1 MGALLVL
8 LGGAVIL
15 GWLLHAAPLIRVV
28 PGSAPMVLN
37 SALCFALGGAAL
49 LILTSELPW
58 RARAATTIGVL
69 LVILQV
75 LVLAEHAFG
84 ADFGIDWPSLH
95 AWVYDSNWTPGR
107 MSAPTASA
115 FLISGAVLIAAA
127 RVRRPRLSSAARL
140 LTLVIGAIG
149 VLGLVG
155 YLVNAPL
162 LFPEYPFSGVAVHT
176 AAGLFLL
183 ALGLWSAQAQFE
195 WGRMPLFA
203 REDDRVTFVGGAILA
218 AVALATGVASFAI
231 LQGRVQALASNNV
244 LAALTNR
251 TETLQDLIELREV
264 TAQIA
269 ATRPGVLR
277 NLRVI
282 RAGKDDGSNIANVN
296 AVVDGFV
303 QQGFSAIAYYDVDGK
318 VIARSGEFVRAP
330 AIAVTLGTPHKA
342 ELLWNG
348 GYLMRH
354 RIALRDTSGDVG
366 TVLAEQPLSVL
377 NRVMLD
383 TPRLGATAEI
393 GLCVRREGGLRCF
406 PTRFT
411 KTVFETPLVNLAGL
425 PFPITRALRGDTGV
439 VVVQDYRNHNVV
451 AAYGPVGNLGLGMVA
466 KVDAAEIFKPVREQ
480 LQLVAGL
487 LLLLVAVGTVLLRLQ
502 VRPLVTKLIDIG
514 SHARRQEQRTKE
526 LLDSAPD
533 AIIIVNRDGRIVLVN
548 SQTEKLF
555 GYSRQ
560 ELLDQKIEMLL
571 PERYRQRHP
580 GHRDGFFADPRVR
593 PMGVGLELYGRR
605 KDGAEFPIEIS
616 LSPLETEEGRL
627 VSSAI
632 RDISERKKAEEK
644 FKGLLE
650 SAPDAIIIMNRDGDI
665 VLVNSQTEKLFG
677 YPRSEL
683 LDKKIEMLLPER
695 FRGKHPE
702 HRTRFFI
709 DPKVRPMGAG
719 LELFGLR
726 RDGTEFPVEI
736 SLSPLETEEGTLVSS
751 AIRDMSERKK
761 AEVKFKGLLE
771 SAPDAIIIMNRDGDI
786 VLVNSQTER
795 LFGYPRGELL
805 DKKIEMLLPER
816 FHGKH
821 PEHRTRF
828 FTDPRV
834 RPMGAGLELF
844 GLRRDGTEF
853 PVEISLS
860 PLETEDGTLVSSAIR
875 DISERR
881 RIEKTLQ
888 QQNEDLERA
897 MQAKD
902 RFLATMSHEL
912 RTPLN
917 AIIGFTGTLL
927 MKLPGPLNADQDK
940 QLRTVQTSAKH
951 LLALIN
957 DLLDLAKIEAGKVE
971 LNLESTPCRPLL
983 EDVVGPLRP
992 LAESKGLELLMAAP
1006 AGEIVIRTDR
1016 RALAQI
1022 TLNLLNNAIKFTERG
1037 SVRLTIARR
1046 EIDGKGVVEFSV
1058 QDTGVGIRSED
1069 HAKIFTAFTQVDAAT
1084 RHQEGTGLG
1093 LHLSQKLAGLLGG
1106 TITYSSEY
1114 GKGSTFTLQL
1124 PQGEL

>member
-1 MGALLVL
+1 VGALLAL

-15 GWLLHAAPLIRVV
+15 GWWLHAAPLTRVV
-28 PGSAPMVLN
+28 PGFAPMVLN
-37 SALCFALGGAAL
+37 TALCFALGGAAL
-49 LILTSELPW
+49 LILASESPW

-69 LVILQV
+69 LVILPV

-84 ADFGIDWPSLH
+84 SDLGIDWPSLH
-95 AWVYDSNWTPGR
+95 AWMYNSTWTPGR

-115 FLISGAVLIAAA
+115 FLIGGAVLIAAA
-127 RVRRPRLSSAARL
+127 RVRRPRMGSAVRL
-140 LTLVIGAIG
+140 LTLAIGAIG
-149 VLGLVG
+149 VLGLMG

-176 AAGLFLL
+176 ALGLFLL
-183 ALGLWSAQAQFE
+183 ALGLWSAQTQFE

-244 LAALTNR
+244 LAALTRR

-330 AIAVTLGTPHKA
+330 AISVTLATPHKA
-342 ELLWNG
+342 ELLWDA

-366 TVLAEQPLSVL
+366 TVLAEQQLPVL
-377 NRVMLD
+377 NRIMLD
-383 TPRLGATAEI
+383 APRIGATAEI
-393 GLCVRREGGLRCF
+393 GLCVRREERLHCF

-439 VVVQDYRNHNVV
+439 IVTQDYRNHNVV

-466 KVDAAEIFKPVREQ
+466 KVDAAEIFQPIRDQ

-487 LLLLVAVGTVLLRLQ
+487 LLLLVTAGTLLLRLQ
-502 VRPLVTKLIDIG
+502 VKPLVTKLIDIG
-514 SHARRQEQRTKE
+514 GRARRQEQRTKE

-533 AIIIVNRDGRIVLVN
+533 AIIIVNKDGRIVLVN

-571 PERYRQRHP
+571 PERYRHRHP

-695 FRGKHPE
+695 YRQRHPG
-702 HRTRFFI
+702 HR
-709 DPKVRPMGAG
+709 
-719 LELFGLR
+719 
-726 RDGTEFPVEI
+726 
-736 SLSPLETEEGTLVSS
+736 
-751 AIRDMSERKK
+751 
-761 AEVKFKGLLE
+761 
-771 SAPDAIIIMNRDGDI
+771 
-786 VLVNSQTER
+786 NS
-795 LFGYPRGELL
+795 
-805 DKKIEMLLPER
+805 
-816 FHGKH
+816 
-821 PEHRTRF
+821 F

-875 DISERR
+875 DITERK

-940 QLRTVQTSAKH
+940 QLRTVQTSARH

-971 LNLESTPCRPLL
+971 LNLEPTPCRPLL
-983 EDVVGPLRP
+983 EDVVAPLRP
-992 LAESKGLELLMAAP
+992 LAESKGLELLAAAP
-1006 AGEIVIRTDR
+1006 ADEIVIRTDR

-1022 TLNLLNNAIKFTERG
+1022 VLNLLNNAIKFTERG
-1037 SVRLTIARR
+1037 SVRLDIAPRVL
-1046 EIDGKGVVEFSV
+1046 DGKSVVEFSV
-1058 QDTGVGIRSED
+1058 QDTGVGIRPED

-1124 PQGEL
+1124 PG

>member
-1 MGALLVL
+1 VGALLVL

-15 GWLLHAAPLIRVV
+15 GWLLHAAPLTRVL

-37 SALCFALGGAAL
+37 TALCFALGGAAL
-49 LILTSELPW
+49 LILTSESPW

-69 LVILQV
+69 LVILPV

-84 ADFGIDWPSLH
+84 SDLGIDWPSLH
-95 AWVYDSNWTPGR
+95 AWMYDSNWTPGR

-127 RVRRPRLSSAARL
+127 RVRRPRMGSAVRL
-140 LTLVIGAIG
+140 LTLMIGAIG
-149 VLGLVG
+149 ILGLVG

-162 LFPEYPFSGVAVHT
+162 LFPEYPFRGVAVHT
-176 AAGLFLL
+176 AAGVFLL

-195 WGRMPLFA
+195 WGRMPFFA
-203 REDDRVTFVGGAILA
+203 REDDRATFVGGAILA

-244 LAALTNR
+244 LAALTRR
-251 TETLQDLIELREV
+251 TEALQDLIEFREV

-282 RAGKDDGSNIANVN
+282 RTGRDDGSNVANVN

-330 AIAVTLGTPHKA
+330 AISVALATPHKA
-342 ELLWNG
+342 ELLWDG

-366 TVLAEQPLSVL
+366 TVLAEQPLPVL
-377 NRVMLD
+377 NRIMLD
-383 TPRLGATAEI
+383 TPRIGATAEI
-393 GLCVRREGGLRCF
+393 GLCVPREERLQCF

-411 KTVFETPLVNLAGL
+411 KTVFQTPLLNLAGL
-425 PFPITRALRGDTGV
+425 PFPMTRALRGDTGV
-439 VVVQDYRNHNVV
+439 VIIQDYRSRNVV

-466 KVDAAEIFKPVREQ
+466 KVDAAEIFQPIRQQ
-480 LQLVAGL
+480 LPLVAGL
-487 LLLLVAVGTVLLRLQ
+487 LLLLVAVGTLLLRLQ
-502 VRPLVTKLIDIG
+502 VKPLVTKLIDIG

-548 SQTEKLF
+548 SQAEKLF
-555 GYSRQ
+555 GYSRSELMEQ
-560 ELLDQKIEMLL
+560 EIEMLL
-571 PERYRQRHP
+571 PERYRHRHP

-677 YPRSEL
+677 YPR
-683 LDKKIEMLLPER
+683 
-695 FRGKHPE
+695 
-702 HRTRFFI
+702 
-709 DPKVRPMGAG
+709 
-719 LELFGLR
+719 
-726 RDGTEFPVEI
+726 
-736 SLSPLETEEGTLVSS
+736 
-751 AIRDMSERKK
+751 
-761 AEVKFKGLLE
+761 
-771 SAPDAIIIMNRDGDI
+771 
-786 VLVNSQTER
+786 
-795 LFGYPRGELL
+795 GELL
-805 DKKIEMLLPER
+805 DKKIEMLLPQR
-816 FHGKH
+816 FRGKH
-821 PEHRTRF
+821 PEHRTGF
-828 FTDPRV
+828 FGDPRV

-875 DISERR
+875 DISERK
-881 RIEKTLQ
+881 RIEKMLQ

-897 MQAKD
+897 MRAKD

-940 QLRTVQTSAKH
+940 QLRTVQASARH

-971 LNLESTPCRPLL
+971 LNLEPTPCRPLI
-983 EDVVGPLRP
+983 EDVVAPLRP
-992 LAESKGLELLMAAP
+992 LAEGKGLELLVAAP

-1022 TLNLLNNAIKFTERG
+1022 VLNMLNNAIKFTERG
-1037 SVRLTIARR
+1037 SVRLDIAQRDV
-1046 EIDGKGVVEFSV
+1046 DGEGVVEFRI
-1058 QDTGVGIRSED
+1058 QDTGVGIRPED
-1069 HAKIFTAFTQVDAAT
+1069 HVKLFTAFTQVDAAT
-1084 RHQEGTGLG
+1084 RRQEGTGLG
-1093 LHLSQKLAGLLGG
+1093 LHLSQKLAALLGG
-1106 TITYSSEY
+1106 TITCRSEY

-1124 PQGEL
+1124 PHG

>member
-1 MGALLVL
+1 
-8 LGGAVIL
+8 
-15 GWLLHAAPLIRVV
+15 
-28 PGSAPMVLN
+28 
-37 SALCFALGGAAL
+37 
-49 LILTSELPW
+49 
-58 RARAATTIGVL
+58 
-69 LVILQV
+69 
-75 LVLAEHAFG
+75 
-84 ADFGIDWPSLH
+84 
-95 AWVYDSNWTPGR
+95 
-107 MSAPTASA
+107 
-115 FLISGAVLIAAA
+115 
-127 RVRRPRLSSAARL
+127 
-140 LTLVIGAIG
+140 
-149 VLGLVG
+149 
-155 YLVNAPL
+155 
-162 LFPEYPFSGVAVHT
+162 
-176 AAGLFLL
+176 
-183 ALGLWSAQAQFE
+183 
-195 WGRMPLFA
+195 
-203 REDDRVTFVGGAILA
+203 
-218 AVALATGVASFAI
+218 
-231 LQGRVQALASNNV
+231 
-244 LAALTNR
+244 
-251 TETLQDLIELREV
+251 
-264 TAQIA
+264 
-269 ATRPGVLR
+269 
-277 NLRVI
+277 
-282 RAGKDDGSNIANVN
+282 
-296 AVVDGFV
+296 V

-330 AIAVTLGTPHKA
+330 AISVTLATPHKA
-342 ELLWNG
+342 ELLWDA

-377 NRVMLD
+377 NRIMLD
-383 TPRLGATAEI
+383 APRIGATAEI
-393 GLCVRREGGLRCF
+393 GLCVRREERLHCF

-425 PFPITRALRGDTGV
+425 PLPITRALRGDTGV
-439 VVVQDYRNHNVV
+439 IVTQDYRNHNVV

-466 KVDAAEIFKPVREQ
+466 KVDAAEIFQPIRDQ

-487 LLLLVAVGTVLLRLQ
+487 LLLLVTAGTLLLRLQ
-502 VRPLVTKLIDIG
+502 VKPLVTKLIDIG
-514 SHARRQEQRTKE
+514 SRAQRQEQRTKE

-533 AIIIVNRDGRIVLVN
+533 AMIIVNRDGRIVLVN

-695 FRGKHPE
+695 YRQRHPG
-702 HRTRFFI
+702 HRNSFF
-709 DPKVRPMGAG
+709 A
-719 LELFGLR
+719 
-726 RDGTEFPVEI
+726 
-736 SLSPLETEEGTLVSS
+736 
-751 AIRDMSERKK
+751 
-761 AEVKFKGLLE
+761 
-771 SAPDAIIIMNRDGDI
+771 
-786 VLVNSQTER
+786 
-795 LFGYPRGELL
+795 
-805 DKKIEMLLPER
+805 
-816 FHGKH
+816 
-821 PEHRTRF
+821 
-828 FTDPRV
+828 DPRV

-875 DISERR
+875 DISERK

-940 QLRTVQTSAKH
+940 QLRTVQTSARH

-971 LNLESTPCRPLL
+971 LNLEPTPCRPLL
-983 EDVVGPLRP
+983 EDVVAPLRP
-992 LAESKGLELLMAAP
+992 LAEGKGLELLVAAP
-1006 AGEIVIRTDR
+1006 TEEIVIRTDR

-1022 TLNLLNNAIKFTERG
+1022 VLNLLNNAIKFTERG
-1037 SVRLTIARR
+1037 SVRLGIAPRVL
-1046 EIDGKGVVEFSV
+1046 DGKSVVEFNV
-1058 QDTGVGIRSED
+1058 QDTGVGIRPED
-1069 HAKIFTAFTQVDAAT
+1069 HTRLFTAFTQVDAAT
-1084 RHQEGTGLG
+1084 RRQEGTGLG
-1093 LHLSQKLAGLLGG
+1093 LHLSQKLAALLGG
-1106 TITYSSEY
+1106 TITCRSEY

-1124 PQGEL
+1124 PQG

>member
-1 MGALLVL
+1 
-8 LGGAVIL
+8 
-15 GWLLHAAPLIRVV
+15 
-28 PGSAPMVLN
+28 
-37 SALCFALGGAAL
+37 
-49 LILTSELPW
+49 
-58 RARAATTIGVL
+58 
-69 LVILQV
+69 
-75 LVLAEHAFG
+75 
-84 ADFGIDWPSLH
+84 
-95 AWVYDSNWTPGR
+95 

-231 LQGRVQALASNNV
+231 LQGRVQALASTNV
-244 LAALTNR
+244 LAALTHR
-251 TETLQDLIELREV
+251 TETFQDLIELREV

-303 QQGFSAIAYYDVDGK
+303 RQGFSAIAYYDVDGK
-318 VIARSGEFVRAP
+318 AVARGGEFVRAP
-330 AIAVTLGTPHKA
+330 GISVTLGTPHKA
-342 ELLWNG
+342 ELLWDG

-354 RIALRDTSGDVG
+354 RIALSDTSGEVG
-366 TVLAEQPLSVL
+366 TVLAEQPLPVL
-377 NRVMLD
+377 NRIMLD
-383 TPRLGATAEI
+383 TARIGATAEI
-393 GLCVRREGGLRCF
+393 GLCVPRGERLHCF

-411 KTVFETPLVNLAGL
+411 KTAFETPLLNLAGL
-425 PFPITRALRGDTGV
+425 PFPMTRALRGDTGV
-439 VVVQDYRNHNVV
+439 VIVQDYRSRNVV

-466 KVDAAEIFKPVREQ
+466 KVDAAEIFQPIREQ
-480 LQLVAGL
+480 LPSVAGL
-487 LLLLVAVGTVLLRLQ
+487 LLLLVAFGTLLLRSQ
-502 VRPLVTKLIDIG
+502 VKPLVTKLIDIG
-514 SHARRQEQRTKE
+514 SHAQRQEHRTKE

-533 AIIIVNRDGRIVLVN
+533 AIIIVNRGGRIVLVN
-548 SQTEKLF
+548 SQAEKLF
-555 GYSRQ
+555 GYSRS
-560 ELLDQKIEMLL
+560 ELLEQEIEMLL

-580 GHRDGFFADPRVR
+580 GHRDGFFA
-593 PMGVGLELYGRR
+593 
-605 KDGAEFPIEIS
+605 
-616 LSPLETEEGRL
+616 
-627 VSSAI
+627 
-632 RDISERKKAEEK
+632 
-644 FKGLLE
+644 
-650 SAPDAIIIMNRDGDI
+650 
-665 VLVNSQTEKLFG
+665 
-677 YPRSEL
+677 
-683 LDKKIEMLLPER
+683 
-695 FRGKHPE
+695 
-702 HRTRFFI
+702 
-709 DPKVRPMGAG
+709 
-719 LELFGLR
+719 
-726 RDGTEFPVEI
+726 
-736 SLSPLETEEGTLVSS
+736 
-751 AIRDMSERKK
+751 
-761 AEVKFKGLLE
+761 
-771 SAPDAIIIMNRDGDI
+771 
-786 VLVNSQTER
+786 
-795 LFGYPRGELL
+795 
-805 DKKIEMLLPER
+805 
-816 FHGKH
+816 
-821 PEHRTRF
+821 
-828 FTDPRV
+828 DPRV

-875 DISERR
+875 DISERK

-992 LAESKGLELLMAAP
+992 LAEGKGLELLVAAP
-1006 AGEIVIRTDR
+1006 TQEIVIRTDR
-1016 RALAQI
+1016 RALAQVV
-1022 TLNLLNNAIKFTERG
+1022 LNLLNNAIKFTERG
-1037 SVRLTIARR
+1037 SVRLGIARR

-1058 QDTGVGIRSED
+1058 QDTGVAIRPED
-1069 HAKIFTAFTQVDAAT
+1069 HAKIFTAFTQVDDAT
-1084 RHQEGTGLG
+1084 RLQEGTGLG
-1093 LHLSQKLAGLLGG
+1093 LHVSQKLAGLLGG
-1106 TITYSSEY
+1106 TISCRSQYC
-1114 GKGSTFTLQL
+1114 
-1124 PQGEL
+1124 